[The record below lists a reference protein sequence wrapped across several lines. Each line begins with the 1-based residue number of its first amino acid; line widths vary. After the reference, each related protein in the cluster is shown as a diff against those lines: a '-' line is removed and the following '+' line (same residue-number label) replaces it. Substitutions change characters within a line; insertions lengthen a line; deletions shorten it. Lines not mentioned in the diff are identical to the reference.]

1 MTLSETTSFNDQEHA
16 DELLNELIEDGHDK
30 DEMQEFIE
38 THGHKDFVLYYE
50 DYTRMV
56 EEYDQVTVDS
66 FLEVFDLM
74 DVEHLQDAYNGHY
87 RTGAEFAESFVAD
100 TGYIQTDLP
109 YWIAIDW
116 EETSNCNQF
125 DAVSDLCFFLQQ
137 IAKDKAVELL
147 IFDITVTW
155 RWDRQDN

>member
-16 DELLNELIEDGHDK
+16 EDLIKELIEDGHDK

-56 EEYDQVTVDS
+56 EEYDQETVDS
-66 FLEVFDLM
+66 FIEVFDLM
-74 DVEHLQDAYNGHY
+74 DVEHLNDAYMGCY
-87 RTGAEFAESFVAD
+87 RSGAEFAESFVSD
-100 TGYIQTDLP
+100 CYGMPDLP

-116 EETSNCNQF
+116 EETWENLSYDYTESN
-125 DAVSDLCFFLQQ
+125 
-137 IAKDKAVELL
+137 
-147 IFDITVTW
+147 
-155 RWDRQDN
+155 

>member
-16 DELLNELIEDGHDK
+16 EDLIKDLIEDGHDK

-56 EEYDQVTVDS
+56 EEYDQETVDS
-66 FLEVFDLM
+66 FIEVFDLM
-74 DVEHLQDAYNGHY
+74 DVEHLQDAYMGNY
-87 RTGAEFAESFVAD
+87 RSGAEFAESFVSD
-100 TGYIQTDLP
+100 CYGMPDLP

-116 EETSNCNQF
+116 EETWENLSYDYTESNGY
-125 DAVSDLCFFLQQ
+125 
-137 IAKDKAVELL
+137 
-147 IFDITVTW
+147 IFTNNW
-155 RWDRQDN
+155 